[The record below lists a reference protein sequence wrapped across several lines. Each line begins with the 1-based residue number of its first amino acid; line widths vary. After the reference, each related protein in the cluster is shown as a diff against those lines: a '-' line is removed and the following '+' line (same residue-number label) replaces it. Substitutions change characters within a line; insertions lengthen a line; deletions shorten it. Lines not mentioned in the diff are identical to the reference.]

1 MNRPDQQLIRE
12 SLAGQTSAFG
22 ELVLRYQDRLHQA
35 LCQMLRSPDD
45 AQDVAQDAFVL
56 AFEKLASYR
65 GDASFYSWLFRI
77 AANSAVSFLRK
88 QKRGTTMPSS
98 AGDGRTDPIDT
109 NIESMPTYGVE
120 RKENQQRVQDALDA
134 LSDEFRTALVLKEME
149 GLKYEEIASIVSCP
163 IGTVRSR
170 IHRARAELR
179 DRLRDVV
186 RDSPP

>member
-1 MNRPDQQLIRE
+1 
-12 SLAGQTSAFG
+12 
-22 ELVLRYQDRLHQA
+22 
-35 LCQMLRSPDD
+35 
-45 AQDVAQDAFVL
+45 
-56 AFEKLASYR
+56 
-65 GDASFYSWLFRI
+65 
-77 AANSAVSFLRK
+77 
-88 QKRGTTMPSS
+88 
-98 AGDGRTDPIDT
+98 
-109 NIESMPTYGVE
+109 VE

-186 RDSPP
+186 RDSSP